1 MKDQRAT
8 TVAQCIFE
16 EYIRHH
22 GIPESIHTDQG
33 RQFES
38 DLMKELCVL
47 LKIEKTRTS
56 PYHAQ
61 SDGMVERF
69 NRTLKDQ
76 LAKYL
81 SQTGG
86 EWVQYLPQ
94 VELAYNSSVHCST
107 GFSPF
112 FLAHGREP
120 HLPLHLAVNWGPT
133 ATSATPGTP
142 AAYVKDVTSRL
153 SLALREAA
161 QRSAAAKLQQKRQY
175 DKQVV
180 FHPHEVGDYVLLDDP
195 AQRMN
200 KLAARWKGP
209 FVILKRF
216 DKGDSI
222 GVTYEITDPTKPE
235 SRKWVVHHNRLKVYK
250 GRLSDGSSHNAESP
264 EADGGNLVPAPN
276 QSTLTALSGALPYRP
291 TVSAPHRTTPHTAP
305 QTQSVSAPHRTTP
318 HTAPQTQS
326 VSAPHRT
333 TPHTAPQTQSVSAPH
348 CTTPQ
353 VQRPVPI
360 TDTEGGPQVHFCSD
374 PLPVVDV
381 DTDSAISPRR
391 LPPPVTTCS
400 GRLVRPPDRYG
411 SSA

>member
-1 MKDQRAT
+1 MDYFTRYVNMYPMKDQRAT
-8 TVAQCIFE
+8 TVAQCISE
-16 EYIRHH
+16 DYIRHH

-38 DLMKELCVL
+38 DLIKELCAL

-61 SDGMVERF
+61 CDGMVERF

-81 SQTGG
+81 SHTGG

-94 VELAYNSSVHCST
+94 VELAYNSSAHCST
-107 GFSPF
+107 GLSPF

-120 HLPLHLAVNWGPT
+120 HLPLHLALNWGPS

-153 SLALREAA
+153 SLTLREAA
-161 QRSAAAKLQQKRQY
+161 QRSATAKLHQKQQY

-180 FHPHEVGDYVLLDDP
+180 FHPYEVGDYVLLDDP

-200 KLAARWKGP
+200 NLAARWKGP

-216 DKGDSI
+216 DKGDSV
-222 GVTYEITDPTKPE
+222 GVTYEITDPKKSD
-235 SRKWVVHHNRLKVYK
+235 SRKWVVHHNRLKAYK
-250 GRLSDGSSHNAESP
+250 GRLSDESP
-264 EADGGNLVPAPN
+264 RNTGPSEADGGGPVPVPN

-291 TVSAPHRTTPHTAP
+291 TIPLNAAP
-305 QTQSVSAPHRTTP
+305 QAH
-318 HTAPQTQS
+318 
-326 VSAPHRT
+326 
-333 TPHTAPQTQSVSAPH
+333 
-348 CTTPQ
+348 
-353 VQRPVPI
+353 RPVPS
-360 TDTEGGPQVHFCSD
+360 TDTEGGSQVQFCSD
-374 PLPVVDV
+374 PLPISVARPCPLEMPAVDV
-381 DTDSAISPRR
+381 EFQPLGDADSTASPRQ
-391 LPPPVTTCS
+391 LPPPMTTRS
-400 GRLVRPPDRYG
+400 GRQVRPPVRYG
-411 SSA
+411 YDN